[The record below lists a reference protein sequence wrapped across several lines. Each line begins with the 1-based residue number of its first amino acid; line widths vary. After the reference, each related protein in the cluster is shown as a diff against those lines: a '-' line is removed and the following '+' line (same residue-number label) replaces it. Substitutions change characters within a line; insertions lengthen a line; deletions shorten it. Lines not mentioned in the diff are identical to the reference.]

1 MAGSEGEHGSKENS
15 GGGCFSAQAWCAC
28 QILTE
33 RERNREGKCPASGD
47 LKIYPLN
54 LLRMDLASASLQ
66 HI

>member
-33 RERNREGKCPASGD
+33 REKQGGKMSSLWRPED
-47 LKIYPLN
+47 LPP
-54 LLRMDLASASLQ
+54 
-66 HI
+66 